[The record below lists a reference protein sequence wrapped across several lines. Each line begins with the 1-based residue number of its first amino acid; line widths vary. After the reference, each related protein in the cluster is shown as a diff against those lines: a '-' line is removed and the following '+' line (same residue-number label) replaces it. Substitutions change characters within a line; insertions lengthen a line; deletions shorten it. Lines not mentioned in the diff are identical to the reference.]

1 MMHDLTARHRDSD
14 KKDVHHGRV
23 AGRAVVVHRAYYR
36 LIPAAISISSAS
48 SSRHHHLG
56 SIAAGRSAAV

>member
-14 KKDVHHGRV
+14 KKDVHRGRV

-36 LIPAAISISSAS
+36 LIPAAISISSTS
-48 SSRHHHLG
+48 
-56 SIAAGRSAAV
+56 